1 MQANLFK
8 KGKGKAFK
16 CNFFGSSYSEQ
27 ERMGCSWSSCEEQ
40 VSFFS
45 FLGFWLKKKKVHIKA
60 EKWFHSDGNV
70 ETLETRLSAHTWQ
83 MI

>member
-16 CNFFGSSYSEQ
+16 CNFFGSSNSEQ

-45 FLGFWLKKKKVHIKA
+45 FLGFWFKKKK
-60 EKWFHSDGNV
+60 
-70 ETLETRLSAHTWQ
+70 SAHKSWEVITQWWECWDTWDQ
-83 MI
+83 A